1 MPLVVNGVS
10 CWGRSK
16 RKSEPRGLIKQSN
29 THSQPQRQSDC
40 ENLSVSVHTQSDDS
54 YVEVCMH
61 HCVDS
66 LSFVV
71 SLALS
76 LARSLSPYHRVSLAL
91 SKVCIQCISFL
102 LSPALAL
109 SRSPFQPLSRLHLSL
124 FPVFSI
130 SLPPFRLHS
139 LSTLSSCPQPRSLDR
154 IRARAYVFTLK
165 SQIIFGDRQLVST
178 SRSKS

>member
-1 MPLVVNGVS
+1 
-10 CWGRSK
+10 
-16 RKSEPRGLIKQSN
+16 
-29 THSQPQRQSDC
+29 
-40 ENLSVSVHTQSDDS
+40 
-54 YVEVCMH
+54 MH
-61 HCVDS
+61 RCVDS

-91 SKVCIQCISFL
+91 SKVRIQCISFL

-109 SRSPFQPLSRLHLSL
+109 SHSPFQPLSRLHLSL

-178 SRSKS
+178 SRSKSWGNQIWGLSSSFGFLVWKPPNKGTFPWQIIGMEFKRGWLFKFTWNTIIN